1 MKLRINKDS
10 IVVIGKWEIIFSGTK
25 ITFFGSIDEEV
36 YPAIKFCKKTKNIIV
51 STNTNSEEIEKT

>member
-10 IVVIGKWEIIFSGTK
+10 IVVIGKREIIFSGTK

-36 YPAIKFCKKTKNIIV
+36 YPVIKFCKKTKNIIV